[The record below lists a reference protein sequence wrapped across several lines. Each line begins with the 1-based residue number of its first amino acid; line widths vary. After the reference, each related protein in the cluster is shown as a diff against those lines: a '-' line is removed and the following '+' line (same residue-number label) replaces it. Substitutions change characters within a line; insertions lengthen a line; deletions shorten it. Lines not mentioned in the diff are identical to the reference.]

1 MPGRGSLG
9 YDYQPAE
16 SRDGLFGGNSNWR
29 GPVWFPV
36 NVLLLGALRAY
47 ERALAA
53 DTTFEYPVGSGRQR
67 ALQEIIEGL
76 RGGLV
81 DLFRVGLDGRRPGD
95 PPHLPQGPLWGHPMF
110 SEYFDGD
117 TGAGLGAHTRRAGR
131 PWWPT

>member
-53 DTTFEYPVGSGRQR
+53 DTTFEYPVGTGRQR
-67 ALQEIIEGL
+67 RLGEIIAAL
-76 RGGLV
+76 RDGLV
-81 DLFRVGLDGRRPGD
+81 DLFRVGRDGRRPGD
-95 PPHLPQGPLWGHPMF
+95 PRTCRRVRCGGIPR
-110 SEYFDGD
+110 SANTS
-117 TGAGLGAHTRRAGR
+117 TGIAA
-131 PWWPT
+131 PD